1 MDATPYAPQRHIND
15 NYDIVGFIS
24 SGTYGRV
31 YKAISR
37 RTANQPAPIVKH
49 PSGRTIEAFAIKKF
63 KPDKEGAELQYTGI
77 SQSAIREMA
86 LCTEL
91 SHPALIHLVEII
103 LESKCIF
110 MVFEYA
116 EHDLLQIIHHHSL
129 LPRTPIPASTL
140 RSCMHQL
147 LSGLLYL
154 HQNWVIHRDLKPANI
169 MVTSSGAIKI
179 GDLGLARL
187 FYKPLHPLFS
197 GDKVVVTIW
206 YRAPELLLGSR
217 HYTPAIDL
225 WAVGC
230 IFAELMTLRPIF
242 KGEEA
247 KQDSK
252 KAVPFQRNQMGKIG
266 EILGLPRKSEWPLLQ
281 AMPEYPSLQ
290 TVSMHNASVNRPVTL
305 DKWYRNTTGSNN
317 YNAQTS
323 PPPDD
328 SALDLLK
335 KLLEYDPLKRST
347 AEQALK
353 HPYFL
358 GADGTGKPPSW
369 NCFEGLETKYPARKV
384 RHDDRLQQYRDNFGF
399 NSLLAQA
406 IAENV
411 LPPGLEHE
419 RMLRIHAKHAWNLA
433 VDSPKREKTG
443 ARECEVLNEAW
454 GWACLRYAE
463 VAGQWRL
470 KAEFGGVDNVG
481 AGGAGEG

>member
-1 MDATPYAPQRHIND
+1 MNATPYAPQRHIND

-31 YKAISR
+31 YKAVNKR
-37 RTANQPAPIVKH
+37 GVHQANPAKH
-49 PSGRTIEAFAIKKF
+49 PDGRPIEAFAIKKF
-63 KPDKEGAELQYTGI
+63 KPDKEGELQYTGI

-103 LESKCIF
+103 LEAKCIF

-140 RSCMHQL
+140 RSCMYQIF
-147 LSGLLYL
+147 SGLLYL

-169 MVTSSGAIKI
+169 MVTSGGAIKI

-187 FYKPLHPLFS
+187 FWKPLHALFS

-230 IFAELMTLRPIF
+230 IFAELLSLRPIF

-266 EILGLPRKSEWPLLQ
+266 EILGLPRKNEWPLL
-281 AMPEYPSLQ
+281 ASMPEYPNLSS
-290 TVSMHNASVNRPVTL
+290 VSMHNPAVNRPMGL
-305 DKWYRNTTGSNN
+305 EKWYRNTLQNN
-317 YNAQTS
+317 HYGRNA
-323 PPPDD
+323 PDD

-335 KLLEYDPLKRST
+335 SLLRYDPLKRMT
-347 AEQALK
+347 AEQALQ
-353 HPYFL
+353 HPYFTA
-358 GADGTGKPPSW
+358 GIGTGGGGGGYSSFSPSTTTTATTSSSSAAATAAAAATAKIQALYS
-369 NCFEGLETKYPARKV
+369 NCFEGLENKYPPRKV
-384 RHDDRLQQYRDNFGF
+384 STEAHNEIGTTTTAATTNHNSAVTGSKRSAAIQQQAQQAQQQQQQQQQDERLLGPVQKKMRDG
-399 NSLLAQA
+399 
-406 IAENV
+406 
-411 LPPGLEHE
+411 
-419 RMLRIHAKHAWNLA
+419 
-433 VDSPKREKTG
+433 
-443 ARECEVLNEAW
+443 
-454 GWACLRYAE
+454 
-463 VAGQWRL
+463 
-470 KAEFGGVDNVG
+470 
-481 AGGAGEG
+481 